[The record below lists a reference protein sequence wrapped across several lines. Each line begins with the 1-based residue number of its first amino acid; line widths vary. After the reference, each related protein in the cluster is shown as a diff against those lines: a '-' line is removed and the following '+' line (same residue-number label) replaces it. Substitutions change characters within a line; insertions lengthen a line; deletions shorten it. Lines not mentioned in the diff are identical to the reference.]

1 MTLTFG
7 AGDLYNCLHRKLS
20 LLTSVQF
27 HDYITRRWRTAS
39 AEHGTVQHIGV
50 VLHDQNKTLNVH

>member
-7 AGDLYNCLHRKLS
+7 AGDLYKCLPRKLS

-27 HDYITRRWRTAS
+27 HDYITRWWLTAS
-39 AEHGTVQHIGV
+39 AEHGTAQHTGV
-50 VLHDQNKTLNVH
+50 VLHEQKKTVDFH

>member
-7 AGDLYNCLHRKLS
+7 AGDLYKHLLRKLS

-27 HDYITRRWRTAS
+27 HDYITHRWLRAS
-39 AEHGTVQHIGV
+39 AEHGTVQHTGV
-50 VLHDQNKTLNVH
+50 VLHDQNKTVDLH